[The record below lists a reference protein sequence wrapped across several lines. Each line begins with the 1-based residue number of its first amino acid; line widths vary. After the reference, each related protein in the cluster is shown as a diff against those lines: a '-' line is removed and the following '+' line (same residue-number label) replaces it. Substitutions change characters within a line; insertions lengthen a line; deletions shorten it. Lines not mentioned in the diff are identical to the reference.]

1 MATIKQR
8 IDTVTEDVSVGK
20 DSIAHAITVKGVDTV
35 SGDTFATMAA
45 NILKLM
51 VIKLD
56 VPTIKYDAQTVTLSS
71 KMSGTTIYYRFN
83 PDTSW
88 IVYTNPLTNITGGTI
103 ETYCKKEGYTSSEI
117 ATQTLEGFGI
127 VTVVGDGIILS
138 MADGDFEHLEINTDF
153 STLHNPHIAYGN
165 GLYVVVGNYGEVI
178 TSPDAVNWND
188 YNQNLG
194 DGYWNDITYCN
205 GCFVAVSSAGIIAR
219 TTDGVDWEIIHEGK
233 GCLSKIINIHEGN
246 AMLILSDKKT
256 YETTDGTDLVE
267 TSTYP
272 FQNYN
277 LTDMITYGAYSDD
290 SNTAFVSFLGGD
302 TGGLCST
309 TSDYTY
315 WSSPTNIN
323 YGLTENWNNICSGAG
338 KYMIVGAF
346 GHVLVSTDG
355 RNWEVKN
362 NTIIVSGGLNYCGLT
377 YSNGKF
383 IHASGDSIS
392 ISEDDG
398 ENWVRYD
405 TGVGGMFS
413 DVIVV

>member
-8 IDTVTEDVSVGK
+8 IDSVTEDVSTGK
-20 DSIAHAITVKGVDTV
+20 DNIAHAITVKGVDTV

-51 VIKLD
+51 VIQLD
-56 VPTIKYDAQTVTLSS
+56 MPSINYSNKTVTLSS
-71 KMSGTTIYYRFN
+71 KMSGATIYYRFN
-83 PDTSW
+83 LDTSW
-88 IVYTNPLTNITGGTI
+88 ITYTNPLTNITGGTI
-103 ETYCKKEGYTSSEI
+103 ETYCKKEGYVSSEI
-117 ATQTLEGFGI
+117 ATQTLDGI
-127 VTVVGDGIILS
+127 GVITVVGDGIIVSVL
-138 MADGDFEHLEINTDF
+138 DGDFDNLEVNNDF
-153 STLHNPHIAYGN
+153 DTLYNPHIAYGN
-165 GLYVVVGNYGEVI
+165 GLYVIVGNYGETI
-178 TSPDAVNWND
+178 YSPDGVNWESHASIED
-188 YNQNLG
+188 FH
-194 DGYWNDITYCN
+194 WNDITYCN
-205 GCFVAVSSAGIIAR
+205 GYFVAVSSAGAIAR
-219 TTDGVDWEIIHEGK
+219 CTDGVDWEIIHEGK
-233 GCLSKIINIHEGN
+233 GCLSKIITVHEGN
-246 AMLILSDKKT
+246 AMFILSDKKT

-277 LTDMITYGAYSDD
+277 LTDMITYGAYSKE
-290 SNTAFVSFLGGD
+290 SNTPFVSFLGGD

-315 WSSPTNIN
+315 WTSPTNIN

-346 GHVLVSTDG
+346 GHVLVSNDG

-362 NTIIVSGGLNYCGLT
+362 NIIEVSGGLNYCGLT
-377 YSNGKF
+377 YGNGKF

-392 ISEDDG
+392 ISENDG

>member
-8 IDTVTEDVSVGK
+8 IDNVTDDVSVGK

-56 VPTIKYDAQTVTLSS
+56 SPTISYSNKTVTLSS
-71 KMSGTTIYYRFN
+71 KMSGSTIYYRFN
-83 PDTSW
+83 PDTNW
-88 IVYTNPLTNITGGTI
+88 ITYTNPLTDITGGTI

-117 ATQTLEGFGI
+117 ATQTLEGMGTI
-127 VTVVGDGIILS
+127 TVVGDGIIVS
-138 MADGDFEHLEINTDF
+138 AIDGDLDNLEINGDF

-165 GLYVVVGNYGEVI
+165 GLYVVVGNYGETI
-178 TSPDAVNWND
+178 YSPDGINWESHASIEDFHWND
-188 YNQNLG
+188 V
-194 DGYWNDITYCN
+194 TYCN
-205 GCFVAVSSAGIIAR
+205 GYFVAVSSAGAIAR
-219 TTDGVDWEIIHEGK
+219 CTDGVDWELIHEDK
-233 GCLSKIINIHEGN
+233 GCLSKIINVDYGN

-256 YETTDGTDLVE
+256 YETVDGTDLVE
-267 TSTYP
+267 TDTYP

-277 LTDMITYGAYSDD
+277 LTDMITYGACSDE
-290 SNTAFVSFLGGD
+290 SSTAFVSFLGGD
-302 TGGLCST
+302 TNGLCST

-315 WSSPTNIN
+315 WTNPTDIN

-362 NTIIVSGGLNYCGLT
+362 NTIEVSGGLNYCGLT

-383 IHASGDSIS
+383 IHAFGDSIS

-398 ENWVRYD
+398 ENWARYD

>member
-1 MATIKQR
+1 
-8 IDTVTEDVSVGK
+8 
-20 DSIAHAITVKGVDTV
+20 
-35 SGDTFATMAA
+35 
-45 NILKLM
+45 M

-302 TGGLCST
+302 TGGGNPKAVQQKMAEIYKNEANSFTFTVILFGVGNGA
-309 TSDYTY
+309 DYKKAAADMGIRPELVAEVGRTGAEIRKMIGFI
-315 WSSPTNIN
+315 SSSVSSSAA
-323 YGLTENWNNICSGAG
+323 GGSVNNIT
-338 KYMIVGAF
+338 F
-346 GHVLVSTDG
+346 
-355 RNWEVKN
+355 
-362 NTIIVSGGLNYCGLT
+362 
-377 YSNGKF
+377 
-383 IHASGDSIS
+383 
-392 ISEDDG
+392 
-398 ENWVRYD
+398 
-405 TGVGGMFS
+405 
-413 DVIVV
+413 